1 MMSYVAQSRDAA
13 WGLDSCA
20 VSAWGV
26 PFAPIALAPECA
38 RPFATESYPQR
49 AGFVNRQSNVT
60 KQSTST
66 RPIET
71 RDLTGKLVGRF
82 AIDARLGAGGM
93 GEVYRARDTKLRR
106 TVALKRI
113 SANLWTNEKSRERLW
128 KEALCAS
135 RLNDPHIAAIHDAFE
150 EQHEIFLVMEYVEG
164 QSLRDRMR
172 APLSVREFLPIATQC
187 VAGLAAAHRGGIQH
201 RDIKPENILLTR
213 DEQVKIL
220 DFGVARRLP
229 GDTEGTTIDS
239 LTNDGLMGT
248 IIYMA
253 PEIIDQKTSDD
264 RADLFSMGV
273 VFYEALAGR
282 HPFRGATFFESCQ
295 RIVKYTPAPVS
306 KMNAEVP
313 QKLDGIISRMLAK
326 LPAERYASA
335 AEVLA
340 ALQDLERERD
350 RKTLTVPAL
359 SEKKTFFGW
368 KFWTSA
374 AACVA
379 ILAAGGFFAYGRLQK
394 PVLAE
399 HAPILITDFENRT
412 GQAAFDQ
419 TVTEAVRESLEQS
432 HYFRVIPRS
441 QVHEAAQRMGRGSI
455 ARVDRSFGREICM
468 RENCRAVLAGTVVG
482 TGPKYEVT
490 EELVDPARDSAVLV
504 ETATMDSQADL
515 YATVDVLTKKLR
527 KGVGES
533 LKQIAQSSQPLAQVT
548 TSSLAALQ
556 RYSQGLDLFEAGDIE
571 GFLPLAQ
578 SAVVLDPN
586 FAMAHLY
593 LSRAYSSL
601 GNAAAQQENLAA
613 AMRGLDHVTD
623 RERHLILAENYEVQE
638 SYEKAADEFRLLTEV
653 YPDDMEGFRGLG
665 EMSIWTGR
673 PEEAVPAEQHALE
686 LAPHSAV
693 DYLRLI
699 LYLDRLNRFDEALAA
714 YDKAKANGADSP
726 LLRWGTGLA
735 YLGEGDTKGA
745 LREFKLLES
754 EGGQDGESLASLYR
768 ARVLMYQGRLED
780 ATDELRHGLLLDE
793 KMNDQGLMPVRHY
806 LLAEILL
813 ERGQMADAR
822 AAKNELTKEALAS
835 QQSEDMR
842 RAGVIAIELN
852 DLPMARKLLSNLA
865 RVSAQ
870 HESQFLQSCYYMLEG
885 SLSLAEKRVD
895 AAAESQRKAAVF
907 FPRYEAYF
915 ALGDALAAKNDWAG
929 ASQAYQQ
936 YLTFEGEILQDD
948 SSNDWA
954 LAHLSLARALAHTGD
969 AAQALKYYDQF
980 LQLWSD
986 GDRDLEVLEKARREK
1001 MALSKAKQT
1010 GSGQ

>member
-1 MMSYVAQSRDAA
+1 M
-13 WGLDSCA
+13 
-20 VSAWGV
+20 
-26 PFAPIALAPECA
+26 
-38 RPFATESYPQR
+38 
-49 AGFVNRQSNVT
+49 T
-60 KQSTST
+60 KQSIPT

-82 AIDARLGAGGM
+82 AVDVRLGAGGM

-150 EQHEIFLVMEYVEG
+150 EQHEIFLVMEYIEG
-164 QSLRDRMR
+164 QSLRNRMR
-172 APLSVREFLPIATQC
+172 GPLSVGEFLPIAVQC

-253 PEIIDQKTSDD
+253 PEIIEQRTSDD
-264 RADLFSMGV
+264 RADIFSMGV

-295 RIVKYTPAPVS
+295 RIVNHTPTPVG
-306 KMNAEVP
+306 KLNAEVP
-313 QKLDGIISRMLAK
+313 QELDAIIGRMLAK
-326 LPAERYASA
+326 QPSERYASA
-335 AEVLA
+335 AE
-340 ALQDLERERD
+340 ALEDLRDLQRERE

-359 SEKKTFFGW
+359 PEKRKTFFGW
-368 KFWTSA
+368 RFWATA
-374 AACVA
+374 AFMAVV
-379 ILAAGGFFAYGRLQK
+379 AAGGIFAYARFQK

-412 GQAAFDQ
+412 GQAVFDQ

-441 QVHEAAQRMGRGSI
+441 QVHEAAQRMGRSNV

-490 EELVDPARDSAVLV
+490 EELVDPAKDSTVLV
-504 ETATMDSQADL
+504 ETASMNSQADL
-515 YATVDVLTKKLR
+515 YTAVDALAKKLR
-527 KGVGES
+527 KGLGES
-533 LKQIAQSSQPLAQVT
+533 LKQISQSSQPLAQVT

-578 SAVVLDPN
+578 SAVALDPD

-593 LSRAYSSL
+593 LARAYSSL
-601 GNAAAQQENLAA
+601 GNAEAQQNNLAA

-653 YPDDMEGFRGLG
+653 YPDDMEGFRGLAD
-665 EMSIWTGR
+665 MSLWTGR
-673 PEEAVPAEQHALE
+673 IEEAVPAEQHALE
-686 LAPHSAV
+686 LAPHSAI
-693 DYLRLI
+693 DHLRLI
-699 LYLDRLNRFDEALAA
+699 LFLDRLNRFDEALAA
-714 YDKAKANGADSP
+714 YEQAKTDGADSA
-726 LLRWGTGLA
+726 LLRWGTGIA
-735 YLGEGDTKGA
+735 YLGKNDPRTAKK
-745 LREFKLLES
+745 EFDLLQT
-754 EGGQDGESLASLYR
+754 EGGDDGKSLGSLYL
-768 ARVLMYQGRLED
+768 ARVSMYEGHLQD
-780 ATDELRHGLLLDE
+780 AAEELNEGLTLDE
-793 KMNDQGLMPVRHY
+793 KMNNETSMPVRRY
-806 LLAEILL
+806 LLAEILM
-813 ERGQMADAR
+813 ERGQIAEAR
-822 AAKNELTKEALAS
+822 AISEQMAKDALAAPES
-835 QQSEDMR
+835 QDLR
-842 RAGVIAIELN
+842 RAGMISLRVN
-852 DLPMARKLLSNLA
+852 DSRAVPKILSSLA
-865 RVSAQ
+865 AVSVQ
-870 HESQFLQSCYYMLEG
+870 HESRFMQSCYYDLDG
-885 SLSLAEKRVD
+885 AVRLNQDHADSAI
-895 AAAESQRKAAVF
+895 ESQRKALVF
-907 FPRYEAYF
+907 FPLYSADLN
-915 ALGDALAAKNDWAG
+915 LGNALAAKGDWKG
-929 ASQAYQQ
+929 ASAAYKQ
-936 YLTFEGEILQDD
+936 YLGFEGEILHDD
-948 SSNDWA
+948 SPSDWV
-954 LAHLSLARALAHTGD
+954 LAHLALARALARSGD
-969 AAQALKYYDQF
+969 TDQSIQYYDQF
-980 LQLWSD
+980 LELWSNAD
-986 GDRDLEVLEKARREK
+986 PDLREIKDAKAERQELINAKRT
-1001 MALSKAKQT
+1001 SSNRPKAAE
-1010 GSGQ
+1010 G

>member
-1 MMSYVAQSRDAA
+1 M
-13 WGLDSCA
+13 
-20 VSAWGV
+20 
-26 PFAPIALAPECA
+26 
-38 RPFATESYPQR
+38 
-49 AGFVNRQSNVT
+49 T
-60 KQSTST
+60 KQSIPT
-66 RPIET
+66 RPVGG

-113 SANLWTNEKSRERLW
+113 SGNLWTNEKSRERLW

-164 QSLRDRMR
+164 QSLRNRMR
-172 APLSVREFLPIATQC
+172 APLSVGEFLPIAIQC

-239 LTNDGLMGT
+239 LTNDGLIGT

-253 PEIIDQKTSDD
+253 PEIIEQRASDD
-264 RADLFSMGV
+264 RADVFSMGV

-282 HPFRGATFFESCQ
+282 HPFRGATFLESCQ
-295 RIVKYTPAPVS
+295 RIVDSTPPPVS
-306 KMNAEVP
+306 KLNAEVP
-313 QKLDGIISRMLAK
+313 QKLDAIVIRMLAK
-326 LPAERYASA
+326 QPSERYSSA
-335 AEVLA
+335 AEVLED
-340 ALQDLERERD
+340 LQDLQRERERKILSVPAVPET
-350 RKTLTVPAL
+350 RKTL
-359 SEKKTFFGW
+359 SGW
-368 KFWTSA
+368 KFWAVSA
-374 AACVA
+374 AGVA
-379 ILAAGGFFAYGRLQK
+379 LAAGGGLFAYAHFQK
-394 PVLAE
+394 PALTE

-412 GQAAFDQ
+412 GQAVFDQ
-419 TVTEAVRESLEQS
+419 TVTEAVRESLEES

-441 QVHEAAQRMGRGSI
+441 QVHEAAQRMGRNDIG
-455 ARVDRSFGREICM
+455 RVNRSFGREICM

-482 TGPKYEVT
+482 TGPKYELT
-490 EELVDPARDSAVLV
+490 EELVDPTKDSAVLV
-504 ETATMDSQADL
+504 ETASMNSQADL
-515 YATVDVLTKKLR
+515 YAAVDELTKKLR
-527 KGVGES
+527 KGLGES
-533 LKQIAQSSQPLAQVT
+533 LKQISQSSQPLAQVT
-548 TSSLAALQ
+548 TYSLAALQ

-578 SAVVLDPN
+578 SAVSLDPN

-593 LSRAYSSL
+593 LARAYASL
-601 GNAAAQQENLAA
+601 GNAGAQQENLAA

-686 LAPHSAV
+686 LSPHSAV

-699 LYLDRLNRFDEALAA
+699 LYLDRLNRFDEALSA
-714 YDKAKANGADSP
+714 YNQAKANAADSP

-735 YLGEGDTKGA
+735 YLGNGDTKSA
-745 LREFKLLES
+745 LHEFDLLEN

-768 ARVLMYQGRLED
+768 ARVLMYQGRLKD
-780 ATDELRHGLLLDE
+780 AGEELRRGLLLDQ
-793 KMNDQGLMPVRHY
+793 KMNDQSLMPVRHY
-806 LLAEILL
+806 LLAEILM
-813 ERGQMADAR
+813 ERRQTVEAR
-822 AAKNELTKEALAS
+822 AMKEELIREALAD

-842 RAGVIAIELN
+842 RAGVIAIQLN
-852 DLPMARKLLSNLA
+852 DIPAARKLLSALGH
-865 RVSAQ
+865 VSEQ
-870 HESQFLQSCYYMLEG
+870 HQSQFIQSCYYILDG
-885 SLSLAEKRVD
+885 SLDLAERHAD
-895 AAAESQRKAAVF
+895 TAAESQRKAAVF
-907 FPRYEAYF
+907 FPRYEAYA
-915 ALGDALAAKNDWAG
+915 ALGEALAATKDWKG
-929 ASQAYQQ
+929 ASQAYEQ
-936 YLTFEGEILQDD
+936 YLGFEGEILQDD
-948 SSNDWA
+948 SPNDWV
-954 LAHLSLARALAHTGD
+954 LAHLSLARALVRAGD
-969 AAQALKYYDQF
+969 TAQALKYYDQF
-980 LQLWSD
+980 LQLWSN
-986 GDRDLEVLEKARREK
+986 GDHDLGLLEKARQERAEIDK
-1001 MALSKAKQT
+1001 GKQS
-1010 GSGQ
+1010 GSGQQGTT